1 MRGKAA
7 KCSSTCPALGITPAY
22 AGKRTKS
29 SRCPPRMWDHP
40 RVCGEKNLCILR
52 RVEIPGSPPRMRGK
66 AAGPARQGRRL
77 GITPAYAGKSIRS
90 SARGRTRWDHPRV
103 CGEKCMCGWYVS
115 AFVGSPPRMRGKA
128 PPDAVRIL
136 CGGITPAYAGK
147 SWSWG
152 SGTHRTGDHPRVC
165 GEKYATVAAE
175 VVQKGSPPRMRGK
188 DSSFQ
193 LWRVSR
199 RITPAY
205 AGKSRRHD
213 EKPERSED
221 HPRVCGEK
229 LYSFNLYAY
238 KIGSPPRMRGKVVLF
253 QLVRL

>member
-1 MRGKAA
+1 MRGKGLA
-7 KCSSTCPALGITPAY
+7 
-22 AGKRTKS
+22 
-29 SRCPPRMWDHP
+29 D
-40 RVCGEKNLCILR
+40 NLSI
-52 RVEIPGSPPRMRGK
+52 
-66 AAGPARQGRRL
+66 QGHR
-77 GITPAYAGKSIRS
+77 
-90 SARGRTRWDHPRV
+90 
-103 CGEKCMCGWYVS
+103 
-115 AFVGSPPRMRGKA
+115 
-128 PPDAVRIL
+128 
-136 CGGITPAYAGK
+136 ITPAYAGK

-238 KIGSPPRMRGKVVLF
+238 KIGSPPRMRGKEGDCCRDAGHDGITPAYAGKSFDRARATRHWQDHPRICGEKAQFL
-253 QLVRL
+253 LRRLSSTGSPPHMRGKATWSATPFG